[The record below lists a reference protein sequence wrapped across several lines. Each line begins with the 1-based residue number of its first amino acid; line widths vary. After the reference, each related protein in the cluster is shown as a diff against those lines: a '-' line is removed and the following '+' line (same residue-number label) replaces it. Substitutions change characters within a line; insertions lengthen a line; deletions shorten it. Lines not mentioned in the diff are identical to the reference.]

1 MSEAVRKEADAKPA
15 EPPQTVVVKK
25 YANRRLYNTESSSYI
40 TLDNL
45 AEMVRQGRD
54 FVVYDAKTG
63 EDITRGVL
71 TQIIVEEEGKQGQNL
86 LPTAFLRQLIGFYGD
101 QMQGLVPKFL
111 EQALSAFGHQQEQ
124 MRATMQKTMG
134 NLFPFGNMEEVSR
147 QNMAMMERA
156 MSFFTPFYRPMDPGT
171 QGGAPEGPPG
181 GGSDAA
187 AAANEIAALRA
198 EVAALRAQLAAKTK

>member
-1 MSEAVRKEADAKPA
+1 MSEAVRAEAKSKPA
-15 EPPQTVVVKK
+15 DTSQTVVVKR

-45 AEMVRQGRD
+45 ADMVRQGRD
-54 FVVYDAKTG
+54 FVVYDAKSS

-101 QMQGLVPKFL
+101 QVQSLVPKYL
-111 EQALSAFGHQQEQ
+111 EQALGAFGHQQEQ
-124 MRATMQKTMG
+124 MRAAMQKTMG
-134 NLFPFGNMEEVSR
+134 GMFPFGNMEEVSR

-156 MSFFTPFYRPMDPGT
+156 MSFFTPFYRPADLGGQAGAQSGT
-171 QGGAPEGPPG
+171 QAGGPA
-181 GGSDAA
+181 SADTAA
-187 AAANEIAALRA
+187 EIASLRA
-198 EVAALRAQLAAKTK
+198 EVNALRAQLAAKTK

>member
-1 MSEAVRKEADAKPA
+1 MSEAVRTDAKVKPGA
-15 EPPQTVVVKK
+15 PSQTVVVKK

-101 QMQGLVPKFL
+101 QVQSLVPKYL
-111 EQALSAFGHQQEQ
+111 EQALGAFGHQQEQ
-124 MRATMQKTMG
+124 MRAAMQKTMG
-134 NLFPFGNMEEVSR
+134 GMFPFGNMEEVSR

-156 MSFFTPFYRPMDPGT
+156 MSFFTPFYRPADLGGQAGAQSGT
-171 QGGAPEGPPG
+171 QAGGPA
-181 GGSDAA
+181 SADTAA
-187 AAANEIAALRA
+187 EIASLRA
-198 EVAALRAQLAAKTK
+198 EVNALRAQLAAKTK